1 MHAAALFYFRE
12 VARLGSI
19 RRAAV
24 QLNVAASAIN
34 RQILKLEDEF
44 GGPLFDR
51 LPAGMRLTTAGTLL
65 LQHVTSTI
73 EAYGQVRAAI
83 DDLREARSGHVT
95 IAALDS
101 LLVDFLPR
109 SLARFGMDFPAI
121 NHTVL
126 AAPPAEIADMVG
138 SGAVDIGLTFVSPLP
153 ANVHFIAEVPA
164 PIGVIMPVDHPL
176 ATRLSVSFEEAMSYP
191 VLDQA
196 GPLSRGA
203 DTDADFSQFKA
214 MLKPKVTSNSIQMIR
229 ICVELGLGIAFFTRL
244 GFLKEIEQGEI
255 AWRPLSSPGVNT
267 LQIGIIVAAQRL
279 QSPPAIQL
287 SKSLVKDLHRLTVVP

>member
-1 MHAAALFYFRE
+1 MHAAALYYFRE

-24 QLNVAASAIN
+24 HLNVAASAIN

-51 LPAGMRLTTAGTLL
+51 LPAGMRLTVAGTLL
-65 LQHVTSTI
+65 LQHITSTI

-109 SLARFGMDFPAI
+109 ALARFGRDFPAI

-126 AAPPAEIADMVG
+126 AAPPADIADMVS

-153 ANVHFIAEVPA
+153 AAVHFIAEVPA
-164 PIGVIMPVDHPL
+164 PIGVVMPVDHPL
-176 ATRLSVSFEEAMSYP
+176 TSRLSVSFEEAIAYP

-196 GPLSRGA
+196 GPLPRGA
-203 DTDADFSQFKA
+203 DMDADFSQFKA
-214 MLKPKVTSNSIQMIR
+214 QLKPKVTSNSIQMIR
-229 ICVELGLGIAFFTRL
+229 LCIELGLGIAFFTRL
-244 GFLKEIEQGEI
+244 GFLKEIEHGEI

-267 LQIGIIVAAQRL
+267 LQIGIITAAHRML
-279 QSPPAIQL
+279 PPPAVQL
-287 SKSLVKDLHRLTVVP
+287 SKSLVKDLRRLTAN

>member
-1 MHAAALFYFRE
+1 MHAAALYYFRE

-19 RRAAV
+19 RRAAA

-51 LPAGMRLTTAGTLL
+51 LPAGMRLTVAGTLL
-65 LQHVTSTI
+65 LQHITSTI

-109 SLARFGMDFPAI
+109 ALARFGRDFPAI

-126 AAPPAEIADMVG
+126 AAPPADIADMVS

-153 ANVHFIAEVPA
+153 ANVQFIAEVPA
-164 PIGVIMPVDHPL
+164 PIGVVMPVDHPL
-176 ATRLSVSFEEAMSYP
+176 TARLSVSFEEAVAYP

-196 GPLSRGA
+196 GPLPRGA
-203 DTDADFSQFKA
+203 DMDADFSQFKA
-214 MLKPKVTSNSIQMIR
+214 LLKPKITSNSIQMIR
-229 ICVELGLGIAFFTRL
+229 LCIELGLGIAFFTRL

-267 LQIGIIVAAQRL
+267 LQIGIITAAHRL
-279 QSPPAIQL
+279 LPPPAVQL
-287 SKSLVKDLHRLTVVP
+287 SKSLVKDLRRLSAS

>member
-109 SLARFGMDFPAI
+109 SLARFGMDFSAI

-196 GPLSRGA
+196 GPLPRGA

>member
-1 MHAAALFYFRE
+1 MHAAALYYFRE

-51 LPAGMRLTTAGTLL
+51 LPAGMRLTVAGTLL
-65 LQHVTSTI
+65 LQHITSTI

-109 SLARFGMDFPAI
+109 ALARFGRDFPAI
-121 NHTVL
+121 NHTIL
-126 AAPPAEIADMVG
+126 AAPPADIADMVS

-164 PIGVIMPVDHPL
+164 PIGVVMPVDHPL
-176 ATRLSVSFEEAMSYP
+176 ASRLSVSFEEAIAYP

-196 GPLSRGA
+196 GPLPRGA
-203 DTDADFSQFKA
+203 DMDADFTQFKA
-214 MLKPKVTSNSIQMIR
+214 QLKPKVTSNSIQMIR
-229 ICVELGLGIAFFTRL
+229 LCIELGLGIAFFTRL
-244 GFLKEIEQGEI
+244 GFLREIEHGEI

-267 LQIGIIVAAQRL
+267 LQIGIITAAHRML
-279 QSPPAIQL
+279 SPPAVQL
-287 SKSLVKDLHRLTVVP
+287 SKSLMKDLRRLTAN

>member
-1 MHAAALFYFRE
+1 MHAPALFYFRE

-19 RRAAV
+19 RRAAA

-51 LPAGMRLTTAGTLL
+51 LPAGMRLTVAGTLL
-65 LQHVTSTI
+65 LQHVASTI

-109 SLARFGMDFPAI
+109 ALARFGRDFPAI

-126 AAPPAEIADMVG
+126 AAPPAEVADMVG

-164 PIGVIMPVDHPL
+164 PIGVVMPVDHPL
-176 ATRLSVSFEEAMSYP
+176 TARLSVGFEEALSYP
-191 VLDQA
+191 VLDQS
-196 GPLSRGA
+196 GPLPRGA

-214 MLKPKVTSNSIQMIR
+214 LLKPKVTSNSIQMIR
-229 ICVELGLGIAFFTRL
+229 VCIELGLGIAFFTRL
-244 GFLKEIEQGEI
+244 GFLKEIEHGEI
-255 AWRPLSSPGVNT
+255 AWRPLASPGVNA
-267 LQIGIIVAAQRL
+267 LRIGMITAANRL
-279 QSPPAIQL
+279 QSPPAVQL
-287 SKSLVKDLHRLTVVP
+287 SKSLVKDLRRLTAS

>member
-19 RRAAV
+19 RRAAG

-51 LPAGMRLTTAGTLL
+51 LPAGMRLTVAGTLL
-65 LQHVTSTI
+65 LQHITATI
-73 EAYGQVRAAI
+73 EGYGRVRAAI

-109 SLARFGMDFPAI
+109 ALARFDRDFPAI

-126 AAPPAEIADMVG
+126 AVAPAEIAQMV
-138 SGAVDIGLTFVSPLP
+138 SDGAVDIGLTFVSPLP
-153 ANVHFIAEVPA
+153 ASVHFIAEVPA

-176 ATRLSVSFEEAMSYP
+176 TSRLSVTFDEARSYP

-196 GPLSRGA
+196 GPLPRGA
-203 DTDADFSQFKA
+203 DIDADFSQFKTL
-214 MLKPKVTSNSIQMIR
+214 LKPKITSNSIQMIR
-229 ICVELGLGIAFFTRL
+229 VCIELGLGIAFFTRL
-244 GFLKEIEQGEI
+244 GFLNEIDRGEI
-255 AWRPLSSPGVNT
+255 AWRPLTSPGVNA
-267 LQIGIIVAAQRL
+267 LRIGLITPANREP
-279 QSPPAIQL
+279 SPPAAQL
-287 SKSLVKDLHRLTVVP
+287 AKSLIDDLRRLSSN

>member
-1 MHAAALFYFRE
+1 MHAPALFYFRE

-19 RRAAV
+19 RRAAA

-51 LPAGMRLTTAGTLL
+51 LPAGMRLTVAGALL

-109 SLARFGMDFPAI
+109 ALARFARDFPAI

-126 AAPPAEIADMVG
+126 AAPPAEVADMVG

-164 PIGVIMPVDHPL
+164 PIGVVMPVDHPL
-176 ATRLSVSFEEAMSYP
+176 TSRLSVSFEEAMSYP

-196 GPLSRGA
+196 GPLPRGA
-203 DTDADFSQFKA
+203 DTDTDFSQFKA

-229 ICVELGLGIAFFTRL
+229 VCIELGLGIAFFTRL
-244 GFLKEIEQGEI
+244 GFLKEIEHGEI
-255 AWRPLSSPGVNT
+255 AWRPLASPGVNA
-267 LQIGIIVAAQRL
+267 LRIGMITAAHRL
-279 QSPPAIQL
+279 QSPPAVQL
-287 SKSLVKDLHRLTVVP
+287 SKSLVEDLRRMTAN

>member
-19 RRAAV
+19 RRAAG

-51 LPAGMRLTTAGTLL
+51 LPGGMRLTVAGTLL

-73 EAYGQVRAAI
+73 EGFGRVRAAI

-109 SLARFGMDFPAI
+109 ALARFGRDFPAI

-126 AAPPAEIADMVG
+126 AVAPAEIAQMVADG
-138 SGAVDIGLTFVSPLP
+138 TVDIGLTFISPLP
-153 ANVHFIAEVPA
+153 PTVHFIAEVPA

-176 ATRLSVSFEEAMSYP
+176 TARLSVSFDEARSYP

-196 GPLSRGA
+196 GPLPRGA
-203 DTDADFSQFKA
+203 DIDADFSQFKA
-214 MLKPKVTSNSIQMIR
+214 QLKPKLTSNSIQMIR
-229 ICVELGLGIAFFTRL
+229 VCIELGLGIAFFTRL
-244 GFLKEIEQGEI
+244 GFLNEIERGEI
-255 AWRPLSSPGVNT
+255 AWRPLASPGVNA
-267 LQIGIIVAAQRL
+267 LRIGLISPASREP
-279 QSPPAIQL
+279 SPPAAQL
-287 SKSLVKDLHRLTVVP
+287 AKSLIDDLRRLSSN

>member
-19 RRAAV
+19 RRAAA

-51 LPAGMRLTTAGTLL
+51 LPAGMRLTVAGTLL

-109 SLARFGMDFPAI
+109 ALARFGRDFPAI

-126 AAPPAEIADMVG
+126 ATPPAEIAGMVS
-138 SGAVDIGLTFVSPLP
+138 SGAVDIGLTFISPLST
-153 ANVHFIAEVPA
+153 ANVNFIAEVPA
-164 PIGVIMPVDHPL
+164 PIGVVMPVDHPL
-176 ATRLSVSFEEAMSYP
+176 TARLSVSFEEALSYP
-191 VLDQA
+191 VLDQT
-196 GPLSRGA
+196 GPLPRGA

-214 MLKPKVTSNSIQMIR
+214 MLKPKITSNSIQMIR
-229 ICVELGLGIAFFTRL
+229 ICIELGLGIAFFTRL
-244 GFLKEIEQGEI
+244 GFLKEIEQGKI
-255 AWRPLSSPGVNT
+255 AWRPLSSPGVNM
-267 LQIGIIVAAQRL
+267 LRIGIITATHRSL
-279 QSPPAIQL
+279 PPPAAQL
-287 SKSLVKDLHRLTVVP
+287 SKSLMNDLRQLTNH

>member
-19 RRAAV
+19 RRAAG

-51 LPAGMRLTTAGTLL
+51 LPGGMRLTVAGTLL
-65 LQHVTSTI
+65 LQHITATI
-73 EAYGQVRAAI
+73 EGYGRVRAAI

-109 SLARFGMDFPAI
+109 ALARFGRDFPAI
-121 NHTVL
+121 SHTVL
-126 AAPPAEIADMVG
+126 AMAPAEIAQRVSDG
-138 SGAVDIGLTFVSPLP
+138 TVDIGLTFVSPLP
-153 ANVHFIAEVPA
+153 AAVHIIAEVPA

-176 ATRLSVSFEEAMSYP
+176 TARLSVTFDEARSYP
-191 VLDQA
+191 ILDQA
-196 GPLSRGA
+196 GPLPRGA
-203 DTDADFSQFKA
+203 DIDADFSQFKA
-214 MLKPKVTSNSIQMIR
+214 LLKPKITSNSIQMIR
-229 ICVELGLGIAFFTRL
+229 VCIELGLGIAFFTRL
-244 GFLKEIEQGEI
+244 GFLKEIENGEI
-255 AWRPLSSPGVNT
+255 AWRPLTSPGVNA
-267 LQIGIIVAAQRL
+267 LRIGLISPASREP
-279 QSPPAIQL
+279 SPPAAQL
-287 SKSLVKDLHRLTVVP
+287 AKSLIDDLRRLSSN

>member
-19 RRAAV
+19 RRAAGH
-24 QLNVAASAIN
+24 LNVAASAIN

-51 LPAGMRLTTAGTLL
+51 LPGGMRLTVAGGLL
-65 LQHVTSTI
+65 LQHITSTI
-73 EAYGQVRAAI
+73 EGYGRVRAAI

-109 SLARFGMDFPAI
+109 ALARFGRDFPAI

-126 AAPPAEIADMVG
+126 AVAPAEIAQMV
-138 SGAVDIGLTFVSPLP
+138 SDGAVDIGLTFVSPLP
-153 ANVHFIAEVPA
+153 AHVHFIAEVPA
-164 PIGVIMPVDHPL
+164 PIGVVMPVDHPL
-176 ATRLSVSFEEAMSYP
+176 TARLSVSFDEARSYP

-196 GPLSRGA
+196 GPLPRGA
-203 DTDADFSQFKA
+203 DIDADFSQFKA
-214 MLKPKVTSNSIQMIR
+214 LLKPKITSNSIQMIR
-229 ICVELGLGIAFFTRL
+229 VCIELGLGIAFFTRL
-244 GFLKEIEQGEI
+244 GFLKEIENGEI
-255 AWRPLSSPGVNT
+255 AWRPLNSPGVNA
-267 LQIGIIVAAQRL
+267 LRIGLISPASREP
-279 QSPPAIQL
+279 SPPAAQL
-287 SKSLVKDLHRLTVVP
+287 AKSLIDDLRRLSSN

>member
-19 RRAAV
+19 RRAAG

-51 LPAGMRLTTAGTLL
+51 FPGGMRLTVAGTLL
-65 LQHVTSTI
+65 LQHITATI
-73 EAYGQVRAAI
+73 EGYGRVRAAI

-109 SLARFGMDFPAI
+109 ALARFGRDFPAI

-126 AAPPAEIADMVG
+126 AAAPAEIAQMV
-138 SGAVDIGLTFVSPLP
+138 SDGAVDIGLTFVSPLP
-153 ANVHFIAEVPA
+153 GTVHFIAEVPA
-164 PIGVIMPVDHPL
+164 PIGVVMPVDHPL
-176 ATRLSVSFEEAMSYP
+176 TARLSVSFDEARSYP

-196 GPLSRGA
+196 GPLPRGA
-203 DTDADFSQFKA
+203 DIDADFSQFKA
-214 MLKPKVTSNSIQMIR
+214 QLKPKITSNSIQMIR
-229 ICVELGLGIAFFTRL
+229 VCIELGLGIAFFTRL
-244 GFLKEIEQGEI
+244 GFLKEIENGEI
-255 AWRPLSSPGVNT
+255 AWRPLTSPGVNA
-267 LQIGIIVAAQRL
+267 LRIGMITSANREP
-279 QSPPAIQL
+279 SPPAVQL
-287 SKSLVKDLHRLTVVP
+287 AKSLIDDLGRLNSN